1 MKNNFIN
8 PTLIGYMGLLL
19 WSTSGILSTFV
30 IRIPTFEI
38 LSIAFFVSFTL
49 SLVNTSRKRN
59 WRILKQSPWLWI
71 IGGLGIFGSESF
83 YIAAIK
89 YAPMSHV
96 DILYYTWPLFLVVFS
111 RIILKERLHKLH
123 LFAGVLSLFSI
134 GIMVMYA
141 QGITLLNSKY
151 LFGYL
156 LALGDALV
164 CCFYVIGSRFY
175 KESPTDLIGFF
186 CGIGMVG
193 SLICHFQFETTVIPS
208 TNELLTIL
216 FMGLTTQGL
225 AYFFWDYG
233 IKNGNYQSLSLLS
246 YSNAIISMIWSLA
259 FGITEFSMNLLIAFS
274 LITVASWLTQKPFQD
289 PAKIYQLKPKKG
301 LPALDTKLVSNL

>member
-1 MKNNFIN
+1 MKNNFMN

-30 IRIPTFEI
+30 IGIPTFEI
-38 LSIAFFVSFTL
+38 LSIAFFISFSL
-49 SLVNTSRKRN
+49 STVKTAATGN
-59 WRILKQSPWLWI
+59 WGILKQSPWLWV
-71 IGGLGIFGSESF
+71 IGGLGVFGSESL

-89 YAPMSHV
+89 HAPISHV
-96 DILYYTWPLFLVVFS
+96 DILYYTWPLFLVIFS
-111 RIILKERLHKLH
+111 RIILKEKMRKMHIISGILCL
-123 LFAGVLSLFSI
+123 ASI
-134 GIMVMYA
+134 GLMVICT
-141 QGITLLNSKY
+141 QGLTLLNSKY

-156 LALGDALV
+156 LAIGDALV

-193 SLICHFQFETTVIPS
+193 SLICHFQFETTVMP
-208 TNELLTIL
+208 TMNQFLTIIY
-216 FMGLTTQGL
+216 MGLTTQGL

-246 YSNAIISMIWSLA
+246 YSNAIISMVWSVL
-259 FGITEFSMNLLIAFS
+259 FGFTEFSFNLVFAFT
-274 LITVASWLTQKPFQD
+274 LITVASLLTRKPFQN
-289 PAKIYQLKPKKG
+289 PAKIYHLKPNHG
-301 LPALDTKLVSNL
+301 LQAMDRKLVSNL